1 MGEQV
6 AARFLKKD
14 LRTDGVR
21 SEGRM
26 YIENCTQRVIEKITT
41 SDSYL

>member
-6 AARFLKKD
+6 AARFLKKS

-26 YIENCTQRVIEKITT
+26 YIENCTQRVILKR
-41 SDSYL
+41 

>member
-26 YIENCTQRVIEKITT
+26 YIENCTQRVILKR
-41 SDSYL
+41 